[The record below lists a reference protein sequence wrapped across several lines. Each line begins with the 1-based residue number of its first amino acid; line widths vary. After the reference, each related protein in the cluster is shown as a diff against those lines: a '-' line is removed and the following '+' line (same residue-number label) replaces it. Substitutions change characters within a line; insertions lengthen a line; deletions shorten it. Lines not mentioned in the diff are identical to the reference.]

1 MNSSVAPLKTASATL
16 RADGLRLARDR
27 FLVGTGLYIIGIS
40 VAMRWVIPWV
50 TPRIEGRWGVD
61 LTPYYALI
69 VSHIVVQLA
78 SILVGILGAFLLLE
92 SREDRT
98 IKALLV
104 SPLPLS
110 TYLWWLGCAMVL
122 TSAAL
127 TVVEGLIIGLGL
139 PSYPALVATGMVGAL
154 TAPLIALAVAGLA
167 SNKTEAFAYLKIIGV
182 APLLLSGTYFLAEP
196 IQWVAAVYPPY
207 WAVKAYWVAEAGGR
221 GWAMWL
227 LGGGLVASIW
237 IAWSV
242 RLFARSARS

>member
-1 MNSSVAPLKTASATL
+1 MASRVAPFKTASATL

-27 FLVGTGLYIIGIS
+27 FLVGTGLYIIAIS

-50 TPRIEGRWGVD
+50 TPGIEGRWGFD
-61 LTPYYALI
+61 LTPYYALV

-78 SILVGILGAFLLLE
+78 PILVGILGAFLLLE

-110 TYLWWLGCAMVL
+110 TYLRWLGCVMIV
-122 TSAAL
+122 TSTVL

-139 PSYPALVATGMVGAL
+139 PSLPALVAVGLVGAL

-167 SNKTEAFAYLKIIGV
+167 GNKTEAFAYLKIIGV
-182 APLLLSGTYFLAEP
+182 APLLLSGTYFLSEP
-196 IQWVAAVYPPY
+196 LQWVAAVYPPY
-207 WAVKAYWVAEAGGR
+207 WAVKAYWVAEAGGH
-221 GWAMWL
+221 GWALWL
-227 LGGGLVASIW
+227 FGGVLVASVW
-237 IAWSV
+237 IAWSI
-242 RLFARSARS
+242 RLFTRAARR

>member
-1 MNSSVAPLKTASATL
+1 MAPLKQASATL

-50 TPRIEGRWGVD
+50 TPGIEGRWGFD
-61 LTPYYALI
+61 LTPYYALL

-78 SILVGILGAFLLLE
+78 PILVGILGAFLLLE

-122 TSAAL
+122 TSAML

-139 PSYPALVATGMVGAL
+139 PSPPALVAIGLVGAL
-154 TAPLIALAVAGLA
+154 TAPLVALAVAGLA

-182 APLLLSGTYFLAEP
+182 VPLLLSGTYFLAEP
-196 IQWVAAVYPPY
+196 LQWLGAVYPPY
-207 WAVKAYWVAEAGGR
+207 WAVKAYWVAEAGGP
-221 GWAMWL
+221 GWGLWL
-227 LGGGLVASIW
+227 SGGCLVCSIW

-242 RLFARSARS
+242 RLFTRSARS